1 MRWSV
6 FKAGRRGQSF
16 MFSIKNAVYVALMQ
30 IGVIVTGV
38 LAAGLWVREQKVA
51 NLILSTPAEFL
62 TGHSDLFMAIPVVWI
77 TCAALV
83 HRRPELSDGVK
94 DLIVFSGV
102 LILAGLGVFFVYADV
117 TPLFNITWTL
127 SGDADR

>member
-38 LAAGLWVREQKVA
+38 LAAGLWVREQKAA
-51 NLILSTPAEFL
+51 NL
-62 TGHSDLFMAIPVVWI
+62 
-77 TCAALV
+77 
-83 HRRPELSDGVK
+83 
-94 DLIVFSGV
+94 VFE
-102 LILAGLGVFFVYADV
+102 AD
-117 TPLFNITWTL
+117 PIF
-127 SGDADR
+127 